1 MKTLNDAGLRALNLD
16 EIEIVS
22 GAKDKQPKIVGV
34 VTERC
39 ESFYQGGKKI
49 SVCTP
54 VN

>member
-1 MKTLNDAGLRALNLD
+1 MKNLNDASLRVLNLE

-22 GAKDKQPKIVGV
+22 GAKGKQPKIVGV

-39 ESFYQGGKKI
+39 ESQYKGGKKI
-49 SVCTP
+49 STCTP